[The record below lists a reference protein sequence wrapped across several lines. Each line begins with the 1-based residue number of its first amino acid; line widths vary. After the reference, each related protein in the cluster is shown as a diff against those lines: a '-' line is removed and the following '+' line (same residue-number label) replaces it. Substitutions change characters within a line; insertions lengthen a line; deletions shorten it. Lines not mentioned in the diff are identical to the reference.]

1 MKNEIRV
8 SATNAIEAIVEAHVP
23 GLIPVRVAKKDCY
36 AIDTGVKDE
45 NGNTVFATVEITVK
59 NTEATKTS
67 PAFDLDAAIAARAEN
82 DAKPKTEKKAKEVDP
97 EAEAKRAKRN
107 AEQELVKEWCMV
119 NLTDEPMT
127 TTDIKAAI
135 PKLAE
140 VSVMQVGTYLKNI
153 AQDNA
158 DTIKREVV
166 KGKPYYSRA

>member
-36 AIDTGVKDE
+36 AIDTCVKDE

-82 DAKPKTEKKAKEVDP
+82 DAKPKTEKKVKEVDP

-107 AEQELVKEWCMV
+107 AEQEMVKDWCMV

-135 PKLAE
+135 PELAE

-153 AQDNA
+153 AADNT

>member
-82 DAKPKTEKKAKEVDP
+82 DAKPKTEKKAKEADP

-107 AEQELVKEWCMV
+107 AEQEMVKDWCAV

-135 PKLAE
+135 PELAE

-153 AQDNA
+153 AQDENNGV
-158 DTIKREVV
+158 KREVV

>member
-8 SATNAIEAIVEAHVP
+8 AANAAVENLIAASVA

-82 DAKPKTEKKAKEVDP
+82 DAKPKTEKKPKQDDP

-119 NLTDEPMT
+119 NLTEEGMT

-135 PKLAE
+135 PELAE

-153 AQDNA
+153 AADNA
-158 DTIKREVV
+158 ETVKREVV

>member
-82 DAKPKTEKKAKEVDP
+82 DAKPKTEKKAKEADP

-135 PKLAE
+135 PELAE

-153 AQDNA
+153 AQDESNGV
-158 DTIKREVV
+158 KREVV

>member
-1 MKNEIRV
+1 MKNEVRV
-8 SATNAIEAIVEAHVP
+8 AATNAIEAIIEAHVP

-45 NGNTVFATVEITVK
+45 SGNTVFATVEITVK

-82 DAKPKTEKKAKEVDP
+82 DSKPKKESKPKQDDP

-119 NLTDEPMT
+119 NLTDEGMT

-135 PKLAE
+135 PELAE

-153 AQDNA
+153 AQDESNGV
-158 DTIKREVV
+158 KREVV

>member
-8 SATNAIEAIVEAHVP
+8 AANSAVEALIEGHVP
-23 GLIPVRVAKKDCY
+23 GLVPVRVAKKDCY

-97 EAEAKRAKRN
+97 EADAKRAKRN

-135 PKLAE
+135 PELAE

-153 AQDNA
+153 AQDEGNGV
-158 DTIKREVV
+158 KREVV

>member
-82 DAKPKTEKKAKEVDP
+82 DAKPKTEKKAKEADP

-107 AEQELVKEWCMV
+107 AEQEMVKNWCMV

-135 PKLAE
+135 PELAE

-153 AQDNA
+153 AADNA
-158 DTIKREVV
+158 ETVKREVV

>member
-135 PKLAE
+135 PELAE

>member
-8 SATNAIEAIVEAHVP
+8 SANAAIESYLTANVP
-23 GLIPVRVAKKDCY
+23 NLIPVRVAKKDCY

-135 PKLAE
+135 PELAE

-153 AQDNA
+153 AQDESNGV
-158 DTIKREVV
+158 KREVV

>member
-8 SATNAIEAIVEAHVP
+8 SATNVIEAIVEAHVP
-23 GLIPVRVAKKDCY
+23 GLIPVRVAKKNCY

-107 AEQELVKEWCMV
+107 AEQEMVKEWCMV

-135 PKLAE
+135 PAD
-140 VSVMQVGTYLKNI
+140 
-153 AQDNA
+153 QDYEN
-158 DTIKREVV
+158 VLV
-166 KGKPYYSRA
+166 KGRQGKELEPHVYLLV

>member
-135 PKLAE
+135 PELAE
-140 VSVMQVGTYLKNI
+140 VRVMRVGTYLKNI
-153 AQDNA
+153 AADNA

-166 KGKPYYSRA
+166 KGKPYYSRT

>member
-82 DAKPKTEKKAKEVDP
+82 DAKPKKESKPKEADP

-107 AEQELVKEWCMV
+107 AEQELVKDWCMV

-135 PKLAE
+135 PELAE

-153 AQDNA
+153 AQDESNGV
-158 DTIKREVV
+158 KREVV
-166 KGKPYYSRA
+166 KGKPHYSRA

>member
-135 PKLAE
+135 PELAE

-153 AQDNA
+153 AQDESNGV
-158 DTIKREVV
+158 KREVV

>member
-8 SATNAIEAIVEAHVP
+8 AATTAVENIVTANVP
-23 GLIPVRVAKKDCY
+23 GLIPVRVAKKDCF
-36 AIDTGVKDE
+36 AIDTGMKDE
-45 NGNTVFATVEITVK
+45 SGNTVFATVEITVK

-82 DAKPKTEKKAKEVDP
+82 DAKPKKESKPKDSDP
-97 EAEAKRAKRN
+97 EADAKRAKRN
-107 AEQELVKEWCMV
+107 AEQEMVKDWCMV

-135 PKLAE
+135 PELAE

-153 AQDNA
+153 AADNA

>member
-135 PKLAE
+135 PELAE

-153 AQDNA
+153 AADNA

-166 KGKPYYSRA
+166 KGKPYYSRT

>member
-82 DAKPKTEKKAKEVDP
+82 DAKPKTEKKPKQDDP

-107 AEQELVKEWCMV
+107 AEQEMVKEWCMV

-135 PKLAE
+135 PELAE

-153 AQDNA
+153 AQDESNSV
-158 DTIKREVV
+158 KREVV

>member
-82 DAKPKTEKKAKEVDP
+82 DAKPKTEKKAKEADP

-135 PKLAE
+135 PELAE

-158 DTIKREVV
+158 DTVKREVV
-166 KGKPYYSRA
+166 KGKPYFSRA

>member
-8 SATNAIEAIVEAHVP
+8 AANSAGEALIEGHVP
-23 GLIPVRVAKKDCY
+23 GLVPVRVAKKDCY

-107 AEQELVKEWCMV
+107 AEQELVKDWCMV

-135 PKLAE
+135 PELAE

-153 AQDNA
+153 AQDEGNGV
-158 DTIKREVV
+158 KREVV

>member
-8 SATNAIEAIVEAHVP
+8 SATNAIEAIVEAHVS

-135 PKLAE
+135 PELAE

-153 AQDNA
+153 AADNA
-158 DTIKREVV
+158 ETVKREVV

>member
-8 SATNAIEAIVEAHVP
+8 AANAAVEALIEGHVP
-23 GLIPVRVAKKDCY
+23 GLVPVRVAKKDCY
-36 AIDTGVKDE
+36 AIDTGMKDE
-45 NGNTVFATVEITVK
+45 NGNAVFATVEITVK

-82 DAKPKTEKKAKEVDP
+82 DAKPKTEKKAKEADP

-107 AEQELVKEWCMV
+107 AEQEMVKDWCMV
-119 NLTDEPMT
+119 NLTEEPMT

-135 PKLAE
+135 PELAE

-153 AQDNA
+153 AADNA
-158 DTIKREVV
+158 DKIKREVV

>member
-8 SATNAIEAIVEAHVP
+8 AANAAVEALIEGHVP
-23 GLIPVRVAKKDCY
+23 GLVPVRVAKKDCY

-45 NGNTVFATVEITVK
+45 NGNTVFATVEVTVK

-67 PAFDLDAAIAARAEN
+67 PAFDLDAAIVARAEN
-82 DAKPKTEKKAKEVDP
+82 DAKPKTEKKPKQDDP

-119 NLTDEPMT
+119 NLTEEGMT

-135 PKLAE
+135 PELSE

-153 AQDNA
+153 AQDESNGV
-158 DTIKREVV
+158 KREVV

>member
-8 SATNAIEAIVEAHVP
+8 AANSAVEALIEGHVP
-23 GLIPVRVAKKDCY
+23 GLVPVRVAKKDCY

-97 EAEAKRAKRN
+97 EADAKRAKRN
-107 AEQELVKEWCMV
+107 AEQELVKDWCMV

-135 PKLAE
+135 PELAE

-153 AQDNA
+153 AQDEGNGV
-158 DTIKREVV
+158 KREVV

>member
-1 MKNEIRV
+1 MKNEIHV
-8 SATNAIEAIVEAHVP
+8 AANAAVEALIEGHVP
-23 GLIPVRVAKKDCY
+23 GLVPVRVAKKDCY

-45 NGNTVFATVEITVK
+45 NGNTVFATVEVTVK

-82 DAKPKTEKKAKEVDP
+82 DAKPKTEKKPKQDDP

-119 NLTDEPMT
+119 NLTEEGMT

-135 PKLAE
+135 PELSE
-140 VSVMQVGTYLKNI
+140 ISVMQVGTYLKNI
-153 AQDNA
+153 AQDENNGV
-158 DTIKREVV
+158 KREVV

>member
-82 DAKPKTEKKAKEVDP
+82 DAKPKTEKKTKEADP

-107 AEQELVKEWCMV
+107 AEQELVKEWCVV

-135 PKLAE
+135 PELAE

>member
-135 PKLAE
+135 PELAE

-158 DTIKREVV
+158 DTITREVV

>member
-82 DAKPKTEKKAKEVDP
+82 DAKPKTEKKAKEADP

-135 PKLAE
+135 PELAE

-153 AQDNA
+153 AADNT

>member
-82 DAKPKTEKKAKEVDP
+82 DAKPKTEKKAKEADP

-107 AEQELVKEWCMV
+107 AEQELVKDWCMV

-135 PKLAE
+135 PELAE

-153 AQDNA
+153 AADNA
-158 DTIKREVV
+158 ETVKREVV

>member
-8 SATNAIEAIVEAHVP
+8 SANAAVEALIEGHVP
-23 GLIPVRVAKKDCY
+23 GLVPVRVAKKDCY
-36 AIDTGVKDE
+36 AIDTGMKDE

-135 PKLAE
+135 PELAE

-153 AQDNA
+153 AQDESNGV
-158 DTIKREVV
+158 KREVV

>member
-1 MKNEIRV
+1 MNNEIRV
-8 SATNAIEAIVEAHVP
+8 AANAAVENLIAASVA

-45 NGNTVFATVEITVK
+45 HGNATVEITVK

-67 PAFDLDAAIAARAEN
+67 PAFDLDAAIAARTEN
-82 DAKPKTEKKAKEVDP
+82 DAKPKTDKKGKEADP

-107 AEQELVKEWCMV
+107 AEQEMVKDWCMA

-135 PKLAE
+135 PELAE

-153 AQDNA
+153 AADNA

>member
-135 PKLAE
+135 PELAE

-158 DTIKREVV
+158 ETVKREIV

>member
-67 PAFDLDAAIAARAEN
+67 PAFDLDAAIAARVEN
-82 DAKPKTEKKAKEVDP
+82 DAKPKKESKPKEADP

-119 NLTDEPMT
+119 NLTDEQMT

-135 PKLAE
+135 PELAE

>member
-8 SATNAIEAIVEAHVP
+8 AANAAVDSMLTAAMTN
-23 GLIPVRVAKKDCY
+23 LIPVRVAKKDCY
-36 AIDTGVKDE
+36 AVDTGMKDE
-45 NGNTVFATVEITVK
+45 NGNTVYATVEITVK
-59 NTEATKTS
+59 NPEATKTA

-82 DAKPKTEKKAKEVDP
+82 DAKPKTEKRPKQDDP

-119 NLTDEPMT
+119 NLTEEGMT

-135 PKLAE
+135 PELSE

-153 AQDNA
+153 AQDENNGV
-158 DTIKREVV
+158 KREVV